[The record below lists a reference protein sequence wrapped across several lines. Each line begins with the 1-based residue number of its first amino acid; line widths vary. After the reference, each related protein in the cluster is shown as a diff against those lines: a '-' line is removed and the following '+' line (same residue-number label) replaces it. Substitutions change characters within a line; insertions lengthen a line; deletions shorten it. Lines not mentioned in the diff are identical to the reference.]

1 MKKILI
7 LLFISTTVCFSQKK
21 LKQTD
26 SISYKN
32 LETIKG
38 YKNIVEVQYYQ
49 TIDDAWLTIGDT
61 LIVGNPSNPNKIQSG
76 SDMIGGSSIN
86 SHTHIVLGTAGAAMM
101 GVMFMGNEGMVG
113 DKMVITRIRIGR
125 ISKKQPYA
133 TSFEF
138 NKAGGGRFL
147 ATKKLARADID
158 KALNS
163 GEIINPKA
171 PITRSQAIAKL
182 KEAKELLDIE
192 MMTKEEFD
200 ALKKE
205 LSPVIK
211 GKTNQ

>member
-1 MKKILI
+1 MKKLLL
-7 LLFISTTVCFSQKK
+7 LLFISSTVCFSQKK
-21 LKQTD
+21 LKQAD
-26 SISYKN
+26 SISYKQ

-38 YKNIVEVQYYQ
+38 FKNIVEVQYYQ
-49 TIDDAWLTIGDT
+49 AVDNNWLTVGDT
-61 LIVGNPSNPNKIQSG
+61 LIVGRPSNPNKIESG

-86 SHTHIVLGTAGAAMM
+86 NHTYIILGTGGAALM
-101 GVMFMGNEGMVG
+101 GVMFMGNEGMIG

-147 ATKKLARADID
+147 ASKKIARADID
-158 KALNS
+158 KALSS

-171 PITRSQAIAKL
+171 PMTRSQAIAKL
-182 KEAKELLDIE
+182 KEAKELFDIE
-192 MMTKEEFD
+192 MMSREEFD

-205 LSPVIK
+205 LSPIIR
-211 GKTNQ
+211 GKN